1 MITTLLNLLSL
12 TTCLQD
18 QVVIPAN
25 PPPTALAPVTQPYA
39 APQPAQPQPYGP
51 PPPAQPYTAAPAQ
64 PPPVYPL
71 TAYSNPYNYPPPPPL
86 TPPELAPRKSRFVF
100 AAMPGLTFGVNA
112 EMLPS
117 LSASFFFGGRMRSD
131 NWALGYQFTAS
142 PGFADRYWIGA
153 LSTRHHLTA
162 LTHFGE
168 RGFATIGGGLALFLF
183 YPAVV
188 ELETRVGVRLGAR
201 KRAILGGQLRLGYN
215 FFYKEGAPMPQLG
228 VFFGFSFL

>member
-25 PPPTALAPVTQPYA
+25 PPPA
-39 APQPAQPQPYGP
+39 APT
-51 PPPAQPYTAAPAQ
+51 QPYTAASAE
-64 PPPVYPL
+64 PPPAYPL
-71 TAYSNPYNYPPPPPL
+71 TAYAYPYTYPPQ
-86 TPPELAPRKSRFVF
+86 TTPELAPRKNKFVF

-117 LSASFFFGGRMRSD
+117 LSASFFFGGRLRSD

-142 PGFADRYWIGA
+142 PGLADRYWIGA

-201 KRAILGGQLRLGYN
+201 KRAVLGGQLRLGYN